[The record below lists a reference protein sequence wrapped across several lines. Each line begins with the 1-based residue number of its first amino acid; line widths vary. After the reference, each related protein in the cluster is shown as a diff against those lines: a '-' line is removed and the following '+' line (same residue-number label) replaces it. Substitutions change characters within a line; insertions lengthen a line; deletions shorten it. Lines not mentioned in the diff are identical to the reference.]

1 MTPTRLVVRGV
12 EPDLERRLRA
22 LSEVRGESLDATVLH
37 LLEQAIG
44 PAARE
49 KELER
54 FATWTEEDFEEFME
68 ILREQ
73 RQVHEKDWR

>member
-1 MTPTRLVVRGV
+1 M

-22 LSEVRGESLDATVLH
+22 LSEARGESLDATVLH

-49 KELER
+49 EWLRR
-54 FATWTEEDFEEFME
+54 FATWTDEDLEEFME

-73 RQVHEKDWR
+73 RQVVEKDWR

>member
-1 MTPTRLVVRGV
+1 M

-22 LSEVRGESLDATVLH
+22 LSEARGESLDSTVVH
-37 LLEQAIG
+37 LLERAVG
-44 PAARE
+44 PAERE